1 MKKFTITI
9 LLFTFFAGAVFAQ
22 KGKLQRANREFEQF
36 NYSDAIQL
44 YLEVLDKADIAEA
57 KIKLAESYRKVDNM
71 AEAEYWYGQIVHLPE
86 AKPIYSLYYGKALQS
101 NGKCDL
107 AKEWFEKYSREEP
120 DDLRGQLLA
129 STCDRDEMEKLL
141 KARKDFYEV
150 KKLPFN
156 TKFDDFGPSYYKKG
170 LVFASERG
178 NTGPVKRIHEW
189 TGYPFLDLYFT
200 DIDTV
205 DAEAL
210 EFKYDEKPEKY
221 SSKLNTKYHDGPVCF
236 SADGQK
242 IFFTRNNID
251 QRNRVGKDDEGV
263 IRLKIFTAEMQGE
276 KWAELEGLPF
286 NSDEYSVAHPSLAQ
300 DGKTLYFASD
310 MPGGFGGMDLYYTV
324 LEDGSWSPPRNLGPR
339 INTEGHEVFPYM
351 HSSNRMYFSSDG
363 HVGLGLLDVY
373 YVDYNEGV
381 PGPVMNVGFP
391 LNTVSDDFGL
401 ILNEE
406 ENFGYFSSNREGG
419 VGRDDIY
426 SFKYSVVKVEVLV
439 YDANTEEPIEAATV
453 MNDCSGL
460 DLMTGANGRVTI
472 ELPLNKCCTFTG
484 SKETYED
491 NALESCTQDYKPGAK
506 LFVKIPLS
514 RPLDFAIEGVV
525 YNEVSGE
532 PMPDAKVELIPDCGG
547 DVQTF
552 VTDDD
557 GRYNFVLDEDCCYT
571 LKASKTG
578 FLAVSTE
585 KPYCT
590 KGLKESKNFKHDFYL
605 NPIFANNPE
614 ITDNTGNPGNPGNPN
629 YNPNNPNSTNSGT
642 VDGGTI
648 VNPCDAIPRSF
659 ILEHIYYDFDKSY
672 IRSDAEEPLAEL
684 IKILEDNPTLV
695 VEIGSHTDAR
705 ASNRYNE
712 RLSARRAKSV
722 VRYLRKKGIGTNRL
736 EAKGYGE
743 TTPTN
748 ECVNEIPCTE
758 EQHQRNRRTEFRV
771 IGLVDGTRFNCDN
784 SSVNV
789 DEYSKAPIVLKR
801 IDRCENCP
809 F

>member
-1 MKKFTITI
+1 MKKLTITV
-9 LLFTFFAGAVFAQ
+9 LLFALIIGNATAQ
-22 KGKLQRANREFEQF
+22 KAKLQRANREFEKF
-36 NYSDAIQL
+36 NYSEAIQL

-71 AEAEYWYGQIVHLPE
+71 GEAEYWYGQIVHLPE
-86 AKPIYSLYYGKALQS
+86 AKPIYYLYYGKSLQA

-107 AKEWFEKYSREEP
+107 AKEWFEKYSQEEP

-129 STCDRDEMEKLL
+129 STCDREEIEKLL
-141 KARKDFYEV
+141 SARKDFYEI

-156 TKFDDFGPSYYKKG
+156 TKFDDFGPAYYKNG

-189 TGYPFLDLYFT
+189 TGYPFLDLYYT
-200 DIDTV
+200 SIDTM

-236 SADGQK
+236 TEDGKK

-263 IRLKIFTAEMQGE
+263 IRLKIFTAEEQNG
-276 KWAELEGLPF
+276 KWGNLQGLPF
-286 NSDEYSVAHPSLAQ
+286 NSDEYSIAHPTIAP

-324 LEDGSWSPPRNLGPR
+324 MEDGTWTPPRNLGPR

-351 HSSNRMYFSSDG
+351 HNSNRMYFSSDG
-363 HVGLGLLDVY
+363 HVGLGGLDIY

-391 LNTVSDDFGL
+391 VNTRSDDFGL

-439 YDANTEEPIEAATV
+439 YDARTNDPIEMASV
-453 MNDCSGL
+453 LNDCSGL
-460 DLMTGANGRVTI
+460 ELFTGANGRVMI
-472 ELPLNKCCTFTG
+472 ELPLNKCCTFTAN
-484 SKETYED
+484 KETYQE
-491 NALESCTQDYKPGAK
+491 NASESCTHDYKASTK
-506 LFVKIPLS
+506 VFVKIPLTK
-514 RPLDFAIEGVV
+514 PLDFAIEGVV
-525 YNEVSGE
+525 YNEESGE
-532 PMPDAKVELIPDCGG
+532 PLTDAKVELIPDCG
-547 DVQTF
+547 DEPLEAT
-552 VTDDD
+552 TTDD
-557 GRYNFVLDEDCCYT
+557 GRYRFVLKEDCCYS
-571 LKASKTG
+571 LRASKDG
-578 FLAVSTE
+578 FLAVSTD

-590 KGLKESKNFKHDFYL
+590 KFMKESKTFKHDFYL
-605 NPIFANNPE
+605 RPYITPAEPTIDDNGQITE
-614 ITDNTGNPGNPGNPN
+614 IG
-629 YNPNNPNSTNSGT
+629 
-642 VDGGTI
+642 
-648 VNPCDAIPRSF
+648 NPCDAIPKTF
-659 ILEHIYYDFDKSY
+659 VLEHIYYDFDKAY

-705 ASNRYNE
+705 ASKRYNM
-712 RLSARRAKSV
+712 RLSARRAEAV
-722 VRYLRKKGIGTNRL
+722 VRYLMRKNISKNRL
-736 EAKGYGE
+736 EAEGYGE
-743 TTPTN
+743 NKPTN
-748 ECVNEIPCTE
+748 ECVDEVPCTE

-771 IGLVDGTRFNCDN
+771 IGLIDGTRFNCDDA
-784 SSVNV
+784 SYNV
-789 DEYSKAPIVLKR
+789 DKKSTAPIVLKK

>member
-1 MKKFTITI
+1 MKKLIVT
-9 LLFTFFAGAVFAQ
+9 LLFFALVIGSVTAQ
-22 KGKLQRANREFEQF
+22 KAKLQRANREFEQF
-36 NYSDAIQL
+36 NYSEAIQL

-86 AKPIYSLYYGKALQS
+86 AKPIYYLYYGKSLQS

-107 AKEWFEKYSREEP
+107 AKEWFEKYSQEEP

-129 STCDRDEMEKLL
+129 STCDRQEIEKLL
-141 KARKDFYEV
+141 SARKDFYEI

-156 TKFDDFGPSYYKKG
+156 TKFDDFGPAYYKKG

-200 DIDTV
+200 SIDTIN
-205 DAEAL
+205 AEAL

-236 SADGQK
+236 SADGEK

-263 IRLKIFTAEMQGE
+263 IRLKIFTAKLQGD
-276 KWAELEGLPF
+276 KWTELEGLPF
-286 NSDEYSVAHPSLAQ
+286 NSDEYSIAHPTLAA

-310 MPGGFGGMDLYYTV
+310 MPGGFGGMDLFYTI
-324 LEDGSWSPPRNLGPR
+324 LEDGVWSQPRNLGPR

-363 HVGLGLLDVY
+363 HVGLGQLDVY

-391 LNTVSDDFGL
+391 INTVSDDFGL

-439 YDANTEEPIEAATV
+439 YDARTNEPIEAASII
-453 MNDCSGL
+453 NDCSGL
-460 DLMTGANGRVTI
+460 ELYTAANGRTTI
-472 ELPLNKCCTFTG
+472 ELPLNKCCTFTAN
-484 SKETYED
+484 KETYQE
-491 NALESCTQDYKPGAK
+491 NAQESCTHDYKASTK
-506 LFVKIPLS
+506 VFVKIPLS

-525 YNEVSGE
+525 YNEESGE
-532 PMPDAKVELIPDCGG
+532 PLANALVELITDCGG
-547 DVQTF
+547 EPKEVET
-552 VTDDD
+552 TED
-557 GRYNFVLDEDCCYT
+557 GRYKFILEEECCYT
-571 LKASKTG
+571 LKAAKDG
-578 FLAVSTE
+578 FLAVSTD

-590 KGLKESKNFKHDFYL
+590 KLMKESKTFKHDFYL
-605 NPIFANNPE
+605 RPYIVSKPPTDDVVIDEEEEVNG
-614 ITDNTGNPGNPGNPN
+614 IT
-629 YNPNNPNSTNSGT
+629 
-642 VDGGTI
+642 
-648 VNPCDAIPRSF
+648 NPCDVITKTF
-659 ILEHIYYDFDKSY
+659 VLEHIYYDFDKAY
-672 IRSDAEEPLAEL
+672 IRSDAQEPLAEI

-705 ASNRYNE
+705 ASKRYNM
-712 RLSARRAKSV
+712 RLSARRAEAV
-722 VRYLRKKGIGTNRL
+722 VRYLIKRNLSKNRL

-743 TTPTN
+743 DVPTN
-748 ECVNEIPCTE
+748 ECEDEIPCTE

-771 IGLVDGTRFNCDN
+771 VGLIDGTRFNCN
-784 SSVNV
+784 ETAYNV
-789 DEYSKAPIVLKR
+789 DKKSNPPVVLKK